1 MRSKEAKNPL
11 VFFQLHAH
19 TLLLNQYRV
28 TGSAT
33 GGLKITQECMDFMA
47 KHKLTVTTKMI
58 TSLEEVEEAQAA
70 LDKGNDSGVRF
81 VIDIDKVLG

>member
-1 MRSKEAKNPL
+1 M
-11 VFFQLHAH
+11 
-19 TLLLNQYRV
+19 NQYKV

-47 KHKLTVTTKMI
+47 KHNLTVTTKMI
-58 TSLEEVEEAQAA
+58 SSLEEVEQAQEA

-81 VIDIDKVLG
+81 VLDIDKILG

>member
-1 MRSKEAKNPL
+1 M
-11 VFFQLHAH
+11 
-19 TLLLNQYRV
+19 NQYKV

-47 KHKLTVTTKMI
+47 KHNLTVTTKMI
-58 TSLEEVEEAQAA
+58 SSLEEVEQAQEA

-81 VIDIDKVLG
+81 VLDIDKILGWAASCSFLLK